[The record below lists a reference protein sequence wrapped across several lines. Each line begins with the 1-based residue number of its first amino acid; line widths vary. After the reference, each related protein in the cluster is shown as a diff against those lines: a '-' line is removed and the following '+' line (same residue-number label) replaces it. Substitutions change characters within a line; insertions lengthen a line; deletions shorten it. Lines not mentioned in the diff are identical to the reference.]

1 MPKRLDFIPGVCSL
15 IGASASCSSYQHP
28 RRGCGSVEAGGS
40 VAEKPTGVKR
50 VVCANTVFTICE

>member
-28 RRGCGSVEAGGS
+28 RRGRGSVEAGGK
-40 VAEKPTGVKR
+40 VAEKLTVVKS
-50 VVCANTVFTICE
+50 VVCVNAEFTVCE